1 MLLHLG
7 IGGPGPN
14 PRCLFGEEN
23 NAELRVLTHP
33 DSAPAVRAGL
43 CRQGSAAGRKD
54 PWPPRDI
61 PPARYIHR
69 PFPVQLRRARNR
81 KGKPSMSYFTDSMTD
96 THSDSRQN
104 TGTQCWASLYP
115 GLAQEPH

>member
-7 IGGPGPN
+7 IGGPGPH

-43 CRQGSAAGRKD
+43 PRWGSAAGRKD
-54 PWPPRDI
+54 PWPPRDV
-61 PPARYIHR
+61 PTGGYIHS
-69 PFPVQLRRARNR
+69 PPVQVRRARNR
-81 KGKPSMSYFTDSMTD
+81 KGMPSMSHFTDSMTD
-96 THSDSRQN
+96 TQSDSWQN
-104 TGTQCWASLYP
+104 TGTQCGAPLYP
-115 GLAQEPH
+115 SLVQEPH